1 MDAKKIETLV
11 EEQLAPIRKEL
22 SAMDEENKLLNK
34 DVERLTKENETLT
47 SKMEETLTL
56 SEKLREQNKKLIRET
71 RFISERAKKL
81 VVDEKK
87 KFQEDKEKFIDE
99 TSSQIE
105 SHINVVTES
114 AFRHARDIF
123 EQDIAVVET
132 DVMTEMA
139 RILAPYLG
147 NHALPAKLEKM
158 KKSADIAISEAKK
171 AVDGMKARTD
181 LLEKKLFD
189 SYKQLKEAQLTNY
202 KEKLV
207 NKLPSH
213 LQETAKTEL
222 AKSKDA
228 ESCRRVYMRV
238 LREGNRQTTPN
249 KPEVAVKEKKT
260 APKSEVIRES
270 KQNVNVPSV
279 ENFDEAPAPPEYL
292 LHLGQ
297 K

>member
-11 EEQLAPIRKEL
+11 EEGLAPIRKEL
-22 SAMDEENKLLNK
+22 SEMDKENKLLNK
-34 DVERLTKENETLT
+34 DVDRLTKENEKLV
-47 SKMEETLTL
+47 SKMEEALVL
-56 SEKLREQNKKLIRET
+56 SEKLRLQNKKLIRET

-81 VVDEKK
+81 VIGEKK
-87 KFQEDKEKFIDE
+87 KFQDDKEKFIDE

-132 DVMTEMA
+132 DVMKEMA

-158 KKSADIAISEAKK
+158 KKNADAAITEAKK
-171 AVDGMKARTD
+171 AVNGMKARTD
-181 LLEKKLFD
+181 MLEKKLFD
-189 SYKQLKEAQLTNY
+189 SYKNLKESQLTNY
-202 KEKLV
+202 KEKLI

-213 LQETAKTEL
+213 LQETAKTEMS
-222 AKSKDA
+222 KSNDA

-238 LREGNRQTTPN
+238 LREGNRQTPPSKSVVT
-249 KPEVAVKEKKT
+249 AKEKKT
-260 APKSEVIRES
+260 VSKPDVIKES
-270 KQNVNVPSV
+270 KTVVSV
-279 ENFDEAPAPPEYL
+279 DNFEEAPTPPEYML
-292 LHLGQ
+292 NLRQ